1 MTGTIE
7 ASTTEVAGN
16 PILGIGRVAATVEHS
31 QTVLVSSGGKMFKKI
46 QIDFIAAAFKLLR
59 LLLTV
64 TIWSCHAWVAPTFR
78 LCHGFSPTKQGPR
91 IIEIIILV
99 VLAGIIIPVIV
110 APFAAGIKI

>member
-91 IIEIIILV
+91 IIVLV